1 MNSLT
6 ARNAALLLVLYLLW
20 FVFSGIYEN
29 HSQQTL
35 AKEVEEF
42 RQQEMARDKHARRS
56 PNISAS
62 MSSAA
67 SSGASEKNNNQRILT
82 ADEMLQIGVTGRLPS
97 WVKGSE
103 NRRLSIEEVEEI
115 MTSGKLPEL

>member
-29 HSQQTL
+29 HSQQPL

-67 SSGASEKNNNQRILT
+67 HSDASEKSKNQRTLT
-82 ADEMLQIGVTGRLPS
+82 ADEMQQISITGRLPS

-103 NRRLSIEEVEEI
+103 NKRLSIEELEEI
-115 MTSGKLPEL
+115 MSSGKLPEL

>member
-6 ARNAALLLVLYLLW
+6 ARNAALLLIIYLLW
-20 FVFSGIYEN
+20 FVFSGIYKN
-29 HSQQTL
+29 HSQQIL
-35 AKEVEEF
+35 AREEKEF
-42 RQQEMARDKHARRS
+42 RQQEIARDLHARRS

-67 SSGASEKNNNQRILT
+67 SNDASEKSKNQRSLT
-82 ADEMLQIGVTGRLPS
+82 ADEIQQIAMTGRLPS

-103 NRRLSIEEVEEI
+103 NKRLSIEEVEEI
-115 MTSGKLPEL
+115 MSSGKLPEL